1 MVRDMMILAKKQV
14 RSVTSHY
21 VTVDERTVVC
31 DVMLL
36 DEYSLDH

>member
-1 MVRDMMILAKKQV
+1 MTKDNILVKNQV
-14 RSVTSHY
+14 PSVTSHH
-21 VTVDERTVVC
+21 VTVDERAVVC